1 MQQATVQIT
10 GLSELT
16 RTLIELPGVFAR
28 ARKSA
33 LSSTG
38 FMIMQELRNH
48 IEYGGSGWAPLHPI
62 TMKFRKR
69 RGDPPSPLFF
79 LGRFARYLVDPAS
92 MSVRIGLGKGG
103 AKHGTVDGKS
113 GTSLGFST
121 YTERNSAW
129 LNEAVKRAE
138 HGARTRVTKKVR
150 LLWLATK
157 IKGKK
162 WTRLSRSGAITGGY
176 FVLRPDTEYLTIP
189 RRPIFASVFA
199 KIRPKALPFFEAKFH
214 EALLRYQTGGTK
226 K

>member
-38 FMIMQELRNH
+38 YMIMQELRNH

-62 TMKFRKR
+62 TMRFRKR

-103 AKHGTVDGKS
+103 SRQGA
-113 GTSLGFST
+113 
-121 YTERNSAW
+121 YAERDSAW
-129 LNEAVKRAE
+129 LNEAVQRAE
-138 HGARTRVTKKVR
+138 QGATIRVSRATRK
-150 LLWLATK
+150 LWLTTK
-157 IKGKK
+157 HAK
-162 WTRLSRSGAITGGY
+162 TEGGVAGTDY
-176 FVLRPDTEYLTIP
+176 FALRKSTTTLHIP
-189 RRPIFASVFA
+189 RRPIFGSVFA

>member
-62 TMKFRKR
+62 TMRLRKR

-103 AKHGTVDGKS
+103 ARHGTVDGKS
-113 GTSLGFST
+113 GTSLGAST
-121 YTERNSAW
+121 YRERDSAW
-129 LNEAVKRAE
+129 LNEAVQRAE
-138 HGARTRVTKKVR
+138 HDTTVQVSRATRKVWLTTKHAK
-150 LLWLATK
+150 TQ
-157 IKGKK
+157 
-162 WTRLSRSGAITGGY
+162 GGIAGTDY
-176 FVLRPDTEYLTIP
+176 FALRKSTTTLHIP
-189 RRPIFASVFA
+189 RRPIFGPVFN
-199 KIRPKALPFFEAKFH
+199 KIRPKALPYFETKFH
-214 EALLRYQTGGTK
+214 EALLRYQTGGK
-226 K
+226 KK